1 MITRRTQGPPSSS
14 AEVPSRRRTL
24 VAAKKPAATAAAPVP
39 VSADARRAMIAE
51 AAYLRAERRGF
62 TPGSEEEDWLA
73 AEKEVDRLL
82 SARHS
87 GPQ

>member
-1 MITRRTQGPPSSS
+1 MTTRRTQDPASS
-14 AEVPSRRRTL
+14 AGAPSRRRTL
-24 VAAKKPAATAAAPVP
+24 VAAKKPTAAAAAPVP

-51 AAYLRAERRGF
+51 AAYLRAESRGF
-62 TPGSEEEDWLA
+62 ATGSEEEDWLA
-73 AEKEVDRLL
+73 AEKDVDQLL